1 MKRLSLLLL
10 LVLFSCTKDPVMYD
24 VTISATEGGTVS
36 PQSGS
41 FEEGSSVTLTATPN
55 AEYEFTKWSNGS
67 TQNPLVLTVTSDL
80 TIQAT
85 FTKKQYELT
94 ISKEGEGTVNEKVVN
109 SGKGYDSGTKIELT
123 AVPAGEWVFAGWSG
137 DVNSTDNPLQ
147 VTISSP
153 KNIKA
158 KFVKRKYPLTINIE
172 GQGTVTE
179 EIVNTGRTTD
189 YDSGTTVRL
198 TAIPSDGWVFVGWKN
213 YVISKDYNI
222 DVYVNKEISINA
234 TFEKAIF
241 QDINNESDYLF
252 IGDYKSTKIYLSKD
266 RLNWSD
272 AHHKSLSDNLKLIEL
287 ESTTKTSIISML
299 VEEKISSVNDYT
311 GEKVVIV
318 GFKKNKVNNK
328 NEWISG
334 NELSNNISSAT
345 NWEGI
350 EYENEIGGFWWFNS
364 QNFGLLS
371 SVQGWWYVTEQYPVN
386 YNHPETTSKKPIAYF
401 QFDNIP
407 DCNLSKIDLI
417 NKSLWGNQNQWFVN
431 DQFYSDELNISL
443 PLEPQNNYKITLKTT
458 NSNGYDIFQNYISTN
473 CRLPYT
479 TFFGDVL
486 ELYEWKSTKLKFHT
500 QKQYDPNIIN
510 DILINYEKAIE
521 FYNNATQETNI
532 LNKTYEIYTVNRTC
546 GAGCG
551 QLGGNKIEILN
562 IFFDRV
568 YNSYSIGGVLDH
580 IIVYELG
587 RNFWTYGNKFVNI
600 EIATPF
606 AIYMRTKFFVSN
618 NIKTTHMNGV
628 DYYVFEDNL
637 RNIIMEYYESE
648 NYNFEKNILSGQ
660 TITKNNITFSSSD
673 ILASFLLMI
682 DSKYDIDLHN
692 KIWKLTDNLTN
703 SNNLQ
708 DSIDNLYIL
717 LSLATQEN
725 LIEDFALLKTNVSN
739 EAITY
744 VINKIN

>member
-1 MKRLSLLLL
+1 
-10 LVLFSCTKDPVMYD
+10 MYD